1 MAPYQSEGMKNEL
14 PGRRPNDGCNDG
26 GQQRDNQ
33 MFELLV
39 DRKSSPALLEVE
51 VEKSHGIPLGT
62 APFSTTAQE
71 GAFQGGAPSRYKVLR
86 CIGPVD
92 TALQLQAAREPS
104 ICFGAGLELEPE
116 PI

>member
-1 MAPYQSEGMKNEL
+1 MAPHQIESMKNQL
-14 PGRRPNDGCNDG
+14 PGRCADDGCNDG
-26 GQQRDNQ
+26 GQQRDN
-33 MFELLV
+33 
-39 DRKSSPALLEVE
+39 
-51 VEKSHGIPLGT
+51 GT